1 MADNTK
7 DNRKKDES
15 GPPGRRWGFLRSI
28 LSFLLVLAVVLGV
41 VFAAAWRDGT
51 GFDALLRRFSY
62 RSQGADGSDRI
73 AFDAAGDNRFALL
86 GSGLAVLSGTEFQVL
101 NGEGAQVWSVKVNM
115 EAPALAAGG
124 GRVAAYDVGGR
135 QLYVADE
142 NGEVFHL
149 EADEA
154 EPYISASLNEKG
166 WLAVTSEKKGYKG
179 CVHVYDAKGG
189 DVFEF
194 SFSSRFA
201 AAGWVTEDCKSL
213 AAVTLGQSNGVFISS
228 VGLYDLNKKDQ
239 TPRASC
245 DLRDGLVLELRQKD
259 SLLAALTDTGLA
271 FASLAGEAA
280 GEYRFDGQFLREYAL
295 TGDGYSV
302 LLLNRYQSGSVGR
315 LVTVADGGAELASL
329 DIREEVLGV
338 SAAGRY
344 VAVLFNDRL
353 AIYDP
358 ELQPYASLAGTGY
371 ARSALIR
378 EDGSALLI
386 GAESARLFLP

>member
-1 MADNTK
+1 MAENTK
-7 DNRKKDES
+7 DNRKPDA
-15 GPPGRRWGFLRSI
+15 GGTPGRRRGLLRSV
-28 LSFLLVLAVVLGV
+28 LSFLLVLAVVLAV

-62 RSQGADGSDRI
+62 RSQGADGADRFT
-73 AFDAAGDNRFALL
+73 FDAAGDNRFALL

-101 NGEGAQVWSVKVNM
+101 NGEGVQVWSVKVSM
-115 EAPALAAGG
+115 EAPALTAGG

-135 QLYVADE
+135 WLYVADE

-154 EPYISASLNEKG
+154 EPYISAALNDKG
-166 WLAVTSEKKGYKG
+166 WLAVTSEKKGCKG
-179 CVHVYDAKGG
+179 CVHVYDARGG

-201 AAGWVTEDCKSL
+201 AAGWVTDDCRTL
-213 AAVTLGQSNGVFISS
+213 AAVTLGQSDGVFISN
-228 VGLYDLNKKDQ
+228 VGLYDLSKEDK

-245 DLRDGLVLELRQKD
+245 DLRNGLILELRQKD
-259 SLLAALTDTGLA
+259 GVLAALTDTGLS
-271 FASLAGEAA
+271 FISPAGEAA

-315 LVTVADGGAELASL
+315 LVTVSDGGAELASL
-329 DIREEVLGV
+329 DIREEVLSV

-344 VAVLFNDRL
+344 VAVLYNDRL

-358 ELQPYASLAGTGY
+358 ELQPYASLAGTSSV
-371 ARSALIR
+371 RSALIR
-378 EDGSALLI
+378 ENGSALLL